1 MDLKNL
7 NNFED
12 KSLTAPRNKE
22 EQKENLDHLK
32 SKYGLNND

>member
-12 KSLTAPRNKE
+12 KSLTATRNKE
-22 EQKENLDHLK
+22 EQKEKLDNLK